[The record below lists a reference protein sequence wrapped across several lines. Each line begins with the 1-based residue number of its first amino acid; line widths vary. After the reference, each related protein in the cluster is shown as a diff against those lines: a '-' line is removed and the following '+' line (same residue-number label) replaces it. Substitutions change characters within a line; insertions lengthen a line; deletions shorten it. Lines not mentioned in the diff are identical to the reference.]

1 MDAKTLLR
9 NNKIKIKDIQG
20 EKLEFFNSKD
30 AFLAKEVLSK
40 NNYQVKVKDNSISIL
55 SKKSKALK
63 EEVTSGDVSSD
74 VVVKKNKKVQEIQRR
89 LSSKIAESVNFKEI
103 VNEFDKITNIKIKN
117 ETITVFGFINSEP
130 TQKDY
135 SYSSSVVAKAVKK
148 KLENF
153 KKW

>member
-20 EKLEFFNSKD
+20 EKLEFFNPND
-30 AFLAKEVLSK
+30 TFLAKEILSK

-55 SKKSKALK
+55 SKKSKSLK
-63 EEVTSGDVSSD
+63 EEVTSADVSSD

-130 TQKDY
+130 RQKEY

-153 KKW
+153 KK

>member
-30 AFLAKEVLSK
+30 AFLAKEILSK
-40 NNYQVKVKDNSISIL
+40 NNYQVKVNDNSISIL

-89 LSSKIAESVNFKEI
+89 LSSKIAETVNFKEI
-103 VNEFDKITNIKIKN
+103 VYEFDKITNIKIKN
-117 ETITVFGFINSEP
+117 ETITVFGFINNDP
-130 TQKDY
+130 VQKEY

-153 KKW
+153 KR

>member
-30 AFLAKEVLSK
+30 AFLAKEILSK

-63 EEVTSGDVSSD
+63 EEVTSADVSSD

-103 VNEFDKITNIKIKN
+103 VYEFDKITNIKIKN
-117 ETITVFGFINSEP
+117 ETITVFGFINGDP
-130 TQKDY
+130 VQKEY

-153 KKW
+153 KR

>member
-30 AFLAKEVLSK
+30 AFLAKEILSK

-63 EEVTSGDVSSD
+63 EEVTSADVSSD

-130 TQKDY
+130 VQKEY

-153 KKW
+153 KR

>member
-1 MDAKTLLR
+1 MDVKTLLR

-20 EKLEFFNSKD
+20 EKLEFFNPND
-30 AFLAKEVLSK
+30 TFLAKEILSK

-55 SKKSKALK
+55 SKKSKSLK
-63 EEVTSGDVSSD
+63 EEVTSADVSSD

-103 VNEFDKITNIKIKN
+103 VYEFDKITNIKIKN

-130 TQKDY
+130 TQKEY

-153 KKW
+153 KR

>member
-1 MDAKTLLR
+1 MDVKTLLR

-30 AFLAKEVLSK
+30 VFLAKEVLSK
-40 NNYQVKVKDNSISIL
+40 NNYQVKVKDNFLSIL
-55 SKKSKALK
+55 SKNSKALK

-117 ETITVFGFINSEP
+117 ETITVFGFLNGEP

-153 KKW
+153 KRW

>member
-40 NNYQVKVKDNSISIL
+40 NNYQVKIKDNSISIL

-63 EEVTSGDVSSD
+63 EEVTSADVSSD

-103 VNEFDKITNIKIKN
+103 VNEFDKITNFKIKN
-117 ETITVFGFINSEP
+117 ETITVFGFINGDP
-130 TQKDY
+130 VQKEY

-153 KKW
+153 KR

>member
-40 NNYQVKVKDNSISIL
+40 NNYQVKVKDNFLSIL
-55 SKKSKALK
+55 SKNSKAFK

-130 TQKDY
+130 TQKEY

-153 KKW
+153 KK

>member
-30 AFLAKEVLSK
+30 AFLAKEILSK

-63 EEVTSGDVSSD
+63 EEVTSADVSSD

-103 VNEFDKITNIKIKN
+103 VNEFDKITNFKIKN
-117 ETITVFGFINSEP
+117 ETITVFGFINGDP
-130 TQKDY
+130 VQKEY

-153 KKW
+153 KR

>member
-40 NNYQVKVKDNSISIL
+40 NNYQVKIKDNFLSIL
-55 SKKSKALK
+55 SKNSKALK

-130 TQKDY
+130 TQKEY

>member
-30 AFLAKEVLSK
+30 AFLAKEILSK

-89 LSSKIAESVNFKEI
+89 LSSKIAETVNFKEI
-103 VNEFDKITNIKIKN
+103 VYEFDKITNIKIKN
-117 ETITVFGFINSEP
+117 ETITEFGFIKNDP
-130 TQKDY
+130 VQKEY

-153 KKW
+153 KR

>member
-40 NNYQVKVKDNSISIL
+40 NNYQVKVKDNFLSIL
-55 SKKSKALK
+55 SKNSKALK

-130 TQKDY
+130 AQKDY

>member
-30 AFLAKEVLSK
+30 TFLAKEVLSK
-40 NNYQVKVKDNSISIL
+40 NNYQVKVKDNFLSIL
-55 SKKSKALK
+55 SKNSKALK

-74 VVVKKNKKVQEIQRR
+74 VVVKKNKKVKEIQRR

-153 KKW
+153 KK

>member
-40 NNYQVKVKDNSISIL
+40 NNYQVKLKDNFLSIL
-55 SKKSKALK
+55 SKNSKALK

-117 ETITVFGFINSEP
+117 ETIAVFGFINSEP

-153 KKW
+153 KK

>member
-30 AFLAKEVLSK
+30 AFLAKEILSK

-63 EEVTSGDVSSD
+63 EEVTSADVSSD
-74 VVVKKNKKVQEIQRR
+74 VVVKRNKKVQEIQRR

-117 ETITVFGFINSEP
+117 ETITVFGFINNEP

-153 KKW
+153 KRW

>member
-20 EKLEFFNSKD
+20 EKPEFFNSKD

-40 NNYQVKVKDNSISIL
+40 NNYQVKIKDNFLSIL

-63 EEVTSGDVSSD
+63 EEVTSADISSD

>member
-30 AFLAKEVLSK
+30 AFLAKEILSK
-40 NNYQVKVKDNSISIL
+40 NNYQVKIKDNSISIL

-89 LSSKIAESVNFKEI
+89 LSSKIAETVNFKEI
-103 VNEFDKITNIKIKN
+103 VYEFDKITNIKIKN
-117 ETITVFGFINSEP
+117 ETITVFGFINNDP
-130 TQKDY
+130 VQKEY

-153 KKW
+153 KR

>member
-30 AFLAKEVLSK
+30 AFLAKEILSK
-40 NNYQVKVKDNSISIL
+40 NNYQVKIKDNSISIL

-63 EEVTSGDVSSD
+63 EEVTSADVSSD

-103 VNEFDKITNIKIKN
+103 VYEFDKITNIKIKN
-117 ETITVFGFINSEP
+117 ETITVFGFINGDP
-130 TQKDY
+130 VQKEY

-153 KKW
+153 KR

>member
-1 MDAKTLLR
+1 MDIKTLLR

-40 NNYQVKVKDNSISIL
+40 NNYQVKVKDNFLSIL
-55 SKKSKALK
+55 SKNSKALK

-117 ETITVFGFINSEP
+117 ETITVFGFLNGEP
-130 TQKDY
+130 LQKDY

-153 KKW
+153 KRW

>member
-30 AFLAKEVLSK
+30 AFLAKEILSK

-63 EEVTSGDVSSD
+63 EEVTSADVSSD

-130 TQKDY
+130 TQKEY

>member
-40 NNYQVKVKDNSISIL
+40 NNYQVKVKDNFLSIL
-55 SKKSKALK
+55 SKNSKALK

-117 ETITVFGFINSEP
+117 ETITVFGFINNEP
-130 TQKDY
+130 TQKEY

-153 KKW
+153 KK

>member
-20 EKLEFFNSKD
+20 EKLEFFNPKD
-30 AFLAKEVLSK
+30 AFLAKEILSK

-55 SKKSKALK
+55 SKKSKSLK
-63 EEVTSGDVSSD
+63 EEVTSADVSSD

-130 TQKDY
+130 TQKEY
-135 SYSSSVVAKAVKK
+135 SYSSYVVAKAVKK

-153 KKW
+153 KRW

>member
-20 EKLEFFNSKD
+20 EKLEFFNPKD
-30 AFLAKEVLSK
+30 AFLAKEILSK

-63 EEVTSGDVSSD
+63 EEVTSADVSSD

-103 VNEFDKITNIKIKN
+103 VYEFDKITNIKIKN

-130 TQKDY
+130 AQKEY

-153 KKW
+153 KRW

>member
-30 AFLAKEVLSK
+30 AFLAKEILSK

-63 EEVTSGDVSSD
+63 EEVTSADVSSD

-103 VNEFDKITNIKIKN
+103 VNEFDKITNIKIS
-117 ETITVFGFINSEP
+117 III
-130 TQKDY
+130 
-135 SYSSSVVAKAVKK
+135 
-148 KLENF
+148 
-153 KKW
+153 